1 MCGRVFFFADMMK
14 LRILIR
20 AGYRGQSW
28 LVLNVIMGILHKREG
43 EGDLTM
49 HRGEG
54 DLKKEEHRDRFESAG
69 LETWRVVATRLEKPG
84 TGLPL
89 GPLEGRQLCDILSEA
104 QGPPFCSFHSP
115 PSGVLFPE
123 QPLPAPASVRVAQG
137 TLSQCVLV

>member
-1 MCGRVFFFADMMK
+1 MMN

-20 AGYRGQSW
+20 AGYRGLSW

-54 DLKKEEHRDRFESAG
+54 DLKKEEHRDRLESAG

-84 TGLPL
+84 TDPPL
-89 GPLEGRQLCDILSEA
+89 GPLTHIHVTSRLHISPKRYKQFTQHS
-104 QGPPFCSFHSP
+104 CS
-115 PSGVLFPE
+115 
-123 QPLPAPASVRVAQG
+123 
-137 TLSQCVLV
+137 